1 MKLSFPT
8 RTELEARLAKRP
20 ALRPDSYSQ
29 AERLANG
36 NGFDLK
42 VTAADGT
49 SVLARFNGNPGTWD
63 LHTDSPHFADGE
75 RVRLPEA
82 ILARLNRAMS
92 TDGLV
97 IRRDWRA
104 KRHDLQVGK
113 GRVLPIRNRQTVSA
127 AGPALV
133 AARSVQAQPAPQAA
147 PAPAQAAPLP
157 APLPAAPAVKAAPVA
172 PSSIAGHVSSEY
184 RNQRVILSA
193 ENEQR
198 WDMARR
204 AIKAGAPHRVI
215 LFSGPSGAG
224 KTHAVYHLAGREGLE
239 VVKFDA
245 SGVVEPFDWFG
256 TTVLKKDG
264 TEFQP
269 STLLQAVMTPGPRVL
284 LIDEANRANG
294 RAMNALLPILDGSG
308 SFTVPQTGRSES
320 VNPDCQIVWTANIGA
335 EHINVEPI
343 DEAVRTRIGY
353 TIEVEH
359 LAEADEKA
367 LLMERVPGL
376 TDYDAGNLARLGVLL
391 RESAQTGA
399 HPPISTRE
407 LQAAAWAMAEKGAD
421 PRVAVDM
428 TVTDKYSP
436 AGGDASERA
445 AVRPHVAGIV
455 WKQPRRA
462 RKVSTDLPECGTEGC
477 GHAAADH
484 GVTTEG
490 VALTTRCT
498 ACLCGQ
504 YSPKGA

>member
-1 MKLSFPT
+1 M
-8 RTELEARLAKRP
+8 EARLAKRSP
-20 ALRPDSYSQ
+20 LRPDSYSQ
-29 AERLANG
+29 AVRGG
-36 NGFDLK
+36 NGFTLT

-49 SVLARFNGNPGTWD
+49 TVEAGFNGHSGQWD
-63 LHTDSPHFADGE
+63 LRTDCPHFADGE
-75 RVRLPEA
+75 RVRLPESV
-82 ILARLNRAMS
+82 LVRLNRVLS

-104 KRHDLQVGK
+104 KRHVLQAGK
-113 GRVLPIRNRQTVSA
+113 GRVLPLVNRSTVSVQ
-127 AGPALV
+127 GPALI
-133 AARSVQAQPAPQAA
+133 AARSVQAAPAPKVAPVAAPVQAA
-147 PAPAQAAPLP
+147 PPSPLP
-157 APLPAAPAVKAAPVA
+157 SSPLPAAPAVQAEPA
-172 PSSIAGHVSSEY
+172 PSVIAGSVASEY

-193 ENEQR
+193 ENEKR
-198 WDMARR
+198 WDMARS

-224 KTHAVYHLAGREGLE
+224 KTHAVFHLAGREGLE

-269 STLLQAVMTPGPRVL
+269 STLLQAVMTPGKRVL

-353 TIEVEH
+353 KIEVDH
-359 LAEADEKA
+359 LNEADEKA
-367 LLMERVPGL
+367 LLLERAPGL
-376 TDYDAGNLARLGVLL
+376 TDYDAGNLARLGALL
-391 RESAQTGA
+391 RESAKSGA

-407 LQAAAWAMAEKGAD
+407 LQAAAWAMTVKGAD

-428 TVTDKYSP
+428 TVTDTFSP
-436 AGGDASERA
+436 VGGDASERA

-455 WKQPRRA
+455 WKQPRAA
-462 RKVSTDLPECGTEGC
+462 RRTSSDLPLCVNDGC

-504 YSPKGA
+504 YNPKVA